1 MSETEELHERNAI
14 EAAWKSQE
22 EEEQSNMRIALTA
35 DELCALARSREK
47 LNTRLNLA
55 VAAVTVILAGAFLY
69 NVYAIEQP
77 WIRLG
82 QAWTL
87 GVIIYLFWPAFTR
100 GHRRMGASEP
110 CARFLERQH
119 EERRSGYLRIRH
131 RLFLFIPGIA
141 ASWWGGGPLA
151 TVKSQGLSPSSWL
164 YRFWTGPWLYVIIGM
179 VLILVWLAFGK
190 AAEKAAHDC
199 EEVRRSMEH

>member
-1 MSETEELHERNAI
+1 MSEPEELRERNAI

-47 LNTRLNLA
+47 LNARLTGA
-55 VAAVTVILAGAFLY
+55 VAAVTAVFAAAFLC

-77 WIRLG
+77 WIRFG

-87 GVIIYLFWPAFTR
+87 GVIIYLFWPAFTI
-100 GHRRMGASEP
+100 GGRRMGASEP
-110 CARFLERQH
+110 CARFIERQH
-119 EERRSGYLRIRH
+119 EERRSGYLRIRR

-151 TVKSQGLSPSSWL
+151 TVKDRGLNPSSWL
-164 YRFWTGPWLYVIIGM
+164 YHFWTGPWLFAIIGM
-179 VLILVWLAFGK
+179 VLVLVWLAFGK
-190 AAEKAAHDC
+190 AAEKAAHDG
-199 EEVRRSMEH
+199 EEVRRGMEQ

>member
-1 MSETEELHERNAI
+1 MSEPEELRERKAI
-14 EAAWKSQE
+14 EGAWKSQE
-22 EEEQSNMRIALTA
+22 EEQQPNMRIALTA

-47 LNTRLNLA
+47 LNTYLTLT
-55 VAAVTVILAGAFLY
+55 VAAVTAVFAGAFLY

-87 GVIIYLFWPAFTR
+87 GVIIYLFWPAFAS
-100 GHRRMGASEP
+100 GHRRMGASES

-119 EERRSGYLRIRH
+119 EERRSGYLRIRR

-151 TVKSQGLSPSSWL
+151 TVKGRGLSPSFWL
-164 YRFWTGPWLYVIIGM
+164 YHFCAGPWPFVMIGAALII
-179 VLILVWLAFGK
+179 VWLAFGK
-190 AAEKAAHDC
+190 AAERAAHDR
-199 EEVRRSMEH
+199 EEVRRGME